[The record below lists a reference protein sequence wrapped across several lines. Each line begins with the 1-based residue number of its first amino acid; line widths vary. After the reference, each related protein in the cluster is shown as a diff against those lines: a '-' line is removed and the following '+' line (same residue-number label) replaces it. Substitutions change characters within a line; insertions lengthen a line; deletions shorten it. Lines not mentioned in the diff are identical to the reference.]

1 MSVLRM
7 SAEQVQAYQAKAA
20 NWREWPNLHGEAETK
35 PATPRKEYV
44 PYKARRVRRG
54 VMNRLETAF
63 SKVLEANKA
72 SGEIDSWAFEAQ
84 KFKLADGAW
93 YTPDFIVVT
102 GGLQVAYEVK
112 GFWREAA
119 RLRCKVFAGA
129 FPHISLFAVKKTR
142 KGEWEYEAFGQ
153 A

>member
-1 MSVLRM
+1 MLRM
-7 SAEQVQAYQAKAA
+7 TQAEVDAYQSKVGK
-20 NWREWPNLHGEAETK
+20 WHNLHGEPEDPSKA
-35 PATPRKEYV
+35 RVEYV
-44 PYKARRVRRG
+44 PYKARRQRRG

-63 SKVLEANKA
+63 SKVLEAHKV

-102 GGLQVAYEVK
+102 GGLQIAYEVK

-129 FPHISLFAVKKTR
+129 FPHIPLFAVKKAR
-142 KGEWEYEAFGQ
+142 KGGWEYEAFGRGTDE
-153 A
+153 